1 MQIIS
6 DPKELQLLMLNLK
19 AEGKTIGF
27 VPTMG
32 NLHEGHLSLI
42 ELSKNKADVT
52 VCSIFVNPLQFGQG
66 EDLSSYPRTLKLD
79 IQKLSA
85 ISTDYLFTPSEKD
98 IYPLGK
104 EIHTHVI
111 ANRLTEYLC
120 GKSRPTHF
128 QGVTTV
134 VNILFN
140 IVQPNYAF
148 FGKKDYQQY
157 KIISNMVNDLRIPVE
172 VIGGEIVRESNGLAM
187 SSRNGYLTDKEK
199 QEAAI
204 LRQVILQAAEQIKQN
219 QRSFDDI
226 IQQSIN
232 TLSHSGFKV
241 DYFEIIRQ
249 SDLHPADR
257 DDSDL
262 LIAVAGW
269 MGQPRL
275 IDNIEI

>member
-275 IDNIEI
+275 IDN